1 MTSDMSGAGPSQ
13 DGHARGAK
21 PSLEEDGRARGREA
35 DTPTSCT
42 YGQPKE
48 AEANCAPSEGSAG
61 CEPDGPPRGRTPEC
75 EARALSAQAASVGA
89 HVVARARRVR
99 LLTCD
104 VDGVLT
110 DGRIYIDDQGRE
122 LKVFSALDGVAMHR
136 LAAAGIVVAWITG
149 SGAPAVAHRAQQLRI
164 AHLVQDAQDK
174 LGPWQRLRAELGLS
188 AEACAHIGDDL
199 PDIAVLTA
207 CGLSATVP
215 HAPSAVRAH
224 AHYVTTREGG
234 AGAVRELADLIL
246 SAQGYG
252 EAQDIGRARSRA
264 AVASR

>member
-1 MTSDMSGAGPSQ
+1 MDPENMSGAGPSQ
-13 DGHARGAK
+13 A
-21 PSLEEDGRARGREA
+21 
-35 DTPTSCT
+35 
-42 YGQPKE
+42 
-48 AEANCAPSEGSAG
+48 ANCAPSGGSA
-61 CEPDGPPRGRTPEC
+61 
-75 EARALSAQAASVGA
+75 AAQAASVGA
-89 HVVARARRVR
+89 HILQRARRVR

-164 AHLVQDAQDK
+164 AHLVQDAQEK
-174 LGPWQRLRAELGLS
+174 LGPWQRLRTELGF
-188 AEACAHIGDDL
+188 APDACAHIGDDL
-199 PDIAVLTA
+199 PDIAVLAA

-215 HAPSAVRAH
+215 HAPPAVRAH

-246 SAQGYG
+246 SAQGYD

-264 AVASR
+264 AVASTR